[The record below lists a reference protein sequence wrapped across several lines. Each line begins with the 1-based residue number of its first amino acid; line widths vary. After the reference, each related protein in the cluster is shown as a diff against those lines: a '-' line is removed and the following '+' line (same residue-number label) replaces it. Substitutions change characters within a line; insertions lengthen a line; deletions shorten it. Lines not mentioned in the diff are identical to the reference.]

1 MVQLGKG
8 AVSFYDNTD
17 LLVINCRVSVWWNQI
32 MLWRQTLGRDLLFE
46 LW

>member
-17 LLVINCRVSVWWNQI
+17 LLVIKLPCVCLVESNYVVETDS
-32 MLWRQTLGRDLLFE
+32 G
-46 LW
+46 